1 MIPNGPSLGGSC
13 RKMTYEG
20 TNNNNNTNGNLT
32 CQCTEAISFIDCCLA
47 DALGEVGSFIL
58 KTSLDDIGIHQ
69 NGFTIRDLSQLL
81 HDIEESLRPV
91 FGELNTL
98 QLMRHIRGQI
108 FAS

>member
-1 MIPNGPSLGGSC
+1 
-13 RKMTYEG
+13 MTHEG
-20 TNNNNNTNGNLT
+20 INNNNNSNGDLT
-32 CQCTEAISFIDCCLA
+32 CQCAEALSFIDCCLA

-58 KTSLDDIGIHQ
+58 RTSLDDIGIQQ
-69 NGFTIRDLSQLL
+69 NGLTVRELTQLL